1 MRRLLAALLCLT
13 AMAGARADVLRIAA
27 AADLAYCLDAL
38 NAAFSAQVPGSD
50 IRTSTGSSGNFFT
63 QIREGAPFDLF
74 LSADMDYPRA
84 LVRAGLADA
93 GSLTPYATGRLALW
107 TLRTDLD
114 PARGLAVLQ
123 DSRVRRIALA
133 NPDHAPYGRA
143 ARAALE
149 KAGLWQV
156 LSPRLV
162 LGENIAQTAQFI
174 ATGNADIGFVAWS
187 LLHSPQLQGRGRA
200 WLLPPDAFPRLDQG
214 VVLTRQGAR
223 SPLARRY
230 LAFLRSPAARAI
242 FDRYGFL
249 LPDAP

>member
-1 MRRLLAALLCLT
+1 MRRLMLVLLCLT

-27 AADLAYCLDAL
+27 AADLAYCLEAL
-38 NAAFSAQVPGSD
+38 NAAFSAQEPDAD
-50 IRTSTGSSGNFFT
+50 IRTSTGSSGNFFA
-63 QIREGAPFDLF
+63 QIRQGAPFDLF

-84 LVRAGLADA
+84 LVTAGLAEA

-114 PARGLAVLQ
+114 PARGLTVLQ
-123 DSRVRRIALA
+123 ASSVHRIALA

-149 KAGLWQV
+149 KAGLWQA

-162 LGENIAQTAQFI
+162 LGENVAQAAQFI
-174 ATGNADIGFVAWS
+174 ATGNADIGLVAAS
-187 LLHSPQLQGRGRA
+187 LLSSPQLRGRGRV
-200 WLLPPDAFPRLDQG
+200 WLLPPDAFPRLEQG
-214 VVLTRQGAR
+214 AVLTRQGAR

-242 FDRYGFL
+242 FERYGFL
-249 LPDAP
+249 APGTP

>member
-1 MRRLLAALLCLT
+1 MRRLLAVLLCLT

-27 AADLAYCLDAL
+27 AADLAYCLEAL
-38 NAAFSAQVPGSD
+38 NSAFSAREPDAD

-63 QIREGAPFDLF
+63 QIRQGAPFDLF

-84 LVRAGLADA
+84 LVTAGLADA

-123 DSRVRRIALA
+123 DSSVHRIALA

-149 KAGLWQV
+149 TAGLWQT
-156 LSPRLV
+156 LSSRIV
-162 LGENIAQTAQFI
+162 LGENVAQTAQFV
-174 ATGNADIGFVAWS
+174 ATGNADIGSDV
-187 LLHSPQLQGRGRA
+187 PLQIALREAEPAESFR
-200 WLLPPDAFPRLDQG
+200 DAFAVMIAGEQERRCAVR
-214 VVLTRQGAR
+214 VVFAHGRDFIGIEQEG
-223 SPLARRY
+223 
-230 LAFLRSPAARAI
+230 
-242 FDRYGFL
+242 
-249 LPDAP
+249 